1 MTAGGVP
8 ARPVSSPLAPSV
20 APSTPRPAGDAPPR
34 ADAGRAPA
42 AGPDATAVAA
52 LNRTHDMAG
61 FRARGGAVVRA
72 VEARRRALVADRVRR
87 LRPRVVVDVGAEDGW
102 IAEAYAAHVGR
113 TVLVDLDPAV
123 LARAAA
129 RGLPRT
135 TWVVGDARG
144 PAPLPDGCADVVVLS
159 AVLEHVPVP
168 AGVLAAWARVLVP
181 GGHVV
186 VFVPAD
192 GPILCAKRVLGAT
205 GLHRLVPGVSLA
217 PAPGH
222 VVTFDRTRLARLL
235 IPFGAVE
242 EIGFDPGVLGYTALL
257 RVDDP
262 ARAAA
267 AGA

>member
-1 MTAGGVP
+1 MSSASAPP
-8 ARPVSSPLAPSV
+8 AAPS
-20 APSTPRPAGDAPPR
+20 APRSPGGAAPR
-34 ADAGRAPA
+34 ADAGGPPA
-42 AGPDATAVAA
+42 AGPDAATVAA

-61 FRARGGAVVRA
+61 LRARGGAVVRA

-102 IAEAYAAHVGR
+102 IAEAYAAGVGR

-129 RGLPRT
+129 RGLPRVT
-135 TWVVGDARG
+135 CVVGDARG

-159 AVLEHVPVP
+159 AVLEHVPAP
-168 AGVLAAWARVLVP
+168 ARVLAAWARVLVP

-192 GPILCAKRVLGAT
+192 RPILAAKRVLGAT

-222 VVTFDRTRLARLL
+222 VVTFTRARLARLL
-235 IPFGAVE
+235 NPFGAVE

>member
-1 MTAGGVP
+1 MTSGGVP
-8 ARPVSSPLAPSV
+8 ARPVSSAP
-20 APSTPRPAGDAPPR
+20 APTAPPSAPR
-34 ADAGRAPA
+34 APGDGPPRGRAA
-42 AGPDATAVAA
+42 PDAATVAA
-52 LNRTHDMAG
+52 WNVTHDMAG
-61 FRARGGAVVRA
+61 LRARGGVVVRA

-102 IAEAYAAHVGR
+102 IAEAYAADAGR

-135 TWVVGDARG
+135 SCVVGDARG

-159 AVLEHVPVP
+159 AVLEHVPDP
-168 AGVLAAWARVLVP
+168 ARVLAAWARVLVP

-222 VVTFDRTRLARLL
+222 VVTFTRARLARLL
-235 IPFGAVE
+235 NPFGAVE
-242 EIGFDPGVLGYTALL
+242 EIGFDPRVLGYTALL